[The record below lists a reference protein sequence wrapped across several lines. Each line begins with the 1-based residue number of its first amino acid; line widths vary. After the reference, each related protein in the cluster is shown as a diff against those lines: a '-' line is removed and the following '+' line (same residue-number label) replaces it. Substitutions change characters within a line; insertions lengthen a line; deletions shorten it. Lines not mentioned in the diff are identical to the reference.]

1 MKIFKY
7 QVPIQSDF
15 RLELPKG
22 AKIISFQ
29 LQNETPM
36 IWAIVN
42 EHLELETR
50 YFEIVGTGFDFIS
63 TCREYIGT
71 IQLDSFV
78 WHLFEDVT

>member
-7 QVPIQSDF
+7 EIPIEGDF
-15 RLELPKG
+15 TLQLPKG

-29 LQNETPM
+29 LQKETPV

-42 EHLELETR
+42 EQLELETR

-63 TCREYIGT
+63 TCREYIGS
-71 IQLDSFV
+71 IQQDIFV